1 MSRSSKLSLRRQERL
16 TLQRAYAGEFGRGI
30 YAALALD
37 FTLTIAMTHYRI
49 LDTRSIW
56 LLSAAPFIGHLV
68 AVWATTLTAN
78 YRKKTLIFFF
88 EGISRLAFIAAASIA
103 SGPLFVA
110 LMALGMGLNAL
121 SVPLVSGMYGS
132 NFTAPVRGWAMG
144 RLQAISVG
152 TTSAVA
158 SLTGLLLGFGTEYFV
173 FLLSLLSALSLA
185 CSWYNWAW
193 PEPHR
198 RASDTTSGRGILR
211 DFFQVLLTDRAF
223 VYLEI
228 VWFIIGSATLSL
240 QPMRVLHLEQMG
252 YNARA
257 ILVATTATTM
267 AAQLLA
273 VGIWGRVLYRMN
285 FAVYR
290 ALISLAF
297 VVGMWLFFYADHY
310 WSICLGSVIWGVG
323 LAGGVLSWRLIATF
337 FTVPSRV
344 PVYMSVH
351 TFLFGLRGLIGPF
364 FALKIQE
371 TQGVYPVA
379 NWAIAAQIL
388 SALLLMPLIAIMRK
402 RQQETDGMVSATRTE
417 RSTVPQPT
425 PGNPLGVSENSE
437 G

>member
-1 MSRSSKLSLRRQERL
+1 MFRSSKLSLRRHERF
-16 TLQRAYAGEFGRGI
+16 TLNRACAGEFGRGI

-49 LDTRSIW
+49 SDIRYIW
-56 LLSAAPFIGHLV
+56 LLSAAPFIGHLT
-68 AVWATTLTAN
+68 AVFATSLTAR
-78 YRKKTLIFFF
+78 YRKKALIFLF
-88 EGISRLAFIAAASIA
+88 EVLSRLAFITAALVTT
-103 SGPLFVA
+103 GPLFVVF
-110 LMALGMGLNAL
+110 MALGMGVNAL
-121 SVPLVSGMYGS
+121 SVPMVSGMYGS

-158 SLTGLLLGFGTEYFV
+158 TVTGILLGYGTEYFV
-173 FLLSLLSALSLA
+173 FLLSLLSLLSLG
-185 CSWYNWAW
+185 CSWYNLGW

-198 RASDTTSGRGILR
+198 RVDESVSGHSIFR

-223 VYLEI
+223 VYLEV

-252 YNARA
+252 YDARA

-273 VGIWGRVLYRMN
+273 VGMWGRILYKIN
-285 FAVYR
+285 IALYR
-290 ALISLAF
+290 ALISLSF
-297 VVGMWLFFYADHY
+297 VVGMGLFFYARHY
-310 WSICLGSVIWGVG
+310 WSICLGSVIWGIA

-364 FALKIQE
+364 FALRIQE
-371 TQGVYPVA
+371 TSGVYPVA
-379 NWAIAAQIL
+379 NWAIAAQIV
-388 SALLLMPLIAIMRK
+388 SAFLLLPLIPVMRA
-402 RQQETDGMVSATRTE
+402 RQAETEALVAATRPE
-417 RSTVPQPT
+417 RPTVPHE
-425 PGNPLGVSENSE
+425 GDPLGLSETPE

>member
-1 MSRSSKLSLRRQERL
+1 MFRLSKISLRRHERL
-16 TLQRAYAGEFGRGI
+16 TLERAYAGEFGRGI

-49 LDTRSIW
+49 LDTRYIW
-56 LLSAAPFIGHLV
+56 LLSAAPFIGHLT
-68 AVWATTLTAN
+68 AVFATTLTAS
-78 YRKKTLIFFF
+78 YRKKTLIFLF
-88 EGISRLAFIAAASIA
+88 EIFSRLAFIVAASVT
-103 SGPLFVA
+103 SGPLFVV
-110 LMALGMGLNAL
+110 LMALGMAFNAL
-121 SVPLVSGMYGS
+121 GVPLVSGMYGS

-158 SLTGLLLGFGTEYFV
+158 TTTGILLGFGTEYFV

-185 CSWYNWAW
+185 CSWYNWGW
-193 PEPHR
+193 PEPR
-198 RASDTTSGRGILR
+198 RRVDGGTSGGRIFR

-223 VYLEI
+223 VYLEV

-240 QPMRVLHLEQMG
+240 QPMRVLHLQQLG
-252 YNARA
+252 YDARA

-273 VGIWGRVLYRMN
+273 VGLWGRVLYRMN

-297 VVGMWLFFYADHY
+297 VVGIAMFFYARHY
-310 WSICLGSVIWGVG
+310 WSICLGSVIWGIG

-379 NWAIAAQIL
+379 NYAIAAQIL
-388 SALLLMPLIAIMRK
+388 SALLLMPLIPVMRA
-402 RQQETDGMVSATRTE
+402 RQAETEAMVAATRSE
-417 RSTVPQPT
+417 RPTVPR
-425 PGNPLGVSENSE
+425 GNDPLVLPAEPE
-437 G
+437 